1 MALGVIL
8 AQMQSVIVII
18 YFDGNIVIR
27 RKKGI
32 NGNFDPFILNL
43 VSNRDLSR
51 SNSHSETGPQFFS
64 LIFKRNLPYKSKKST
79 PRNADLRSVLGD
91 IYCTCRWI
99 GQLTSYHLLHRKSF
113 VYFIIFVRG
122 FQSGISVV
130 GVLRL
135 GMFGRGFSK

>member
-1 MALGVIL
+1 
-8 AQMQSVIVII
+8 MQSVIVII

-64 LIFKRNLPYKSKKST
+64 LIFKRIY